1 MQAPVARPLWRGFA
15 PGDPLADAVT
25 HVTRGGIAVIYGKQ
39 HWRLWGRAPGPAGTP
54 LPEMV
59 DWAIRAVEAVRFK
72 RLAPELVEA
81 TVEAVIPPS
90 WHDRVEEWIVRDLPF
105 DGATALTHFDCMKC
119 GACCF
124 DNRVELEAPD
134 LARFK
139 AAGRD
144 DLLRRVSRQ
153 KGKLLLPLAPTK
165 DKPCVHLKQLKCTI
179 YDVRPHLC
187 RDFPVGTE
195 NCLSSREE
203 LYGTPF
209 PQGR

>member
-1 MQAPVARPLWRGFA
+1 MQAPVARPLWRGFS
-15 PGDPLADAVT
+15 PSDLISDAIT
-25 HVTRGGIAVIYGKQ
+25 HASQGGISVLYDKR
-39 HWRLWGRAPGPAGTP
+39 HWRLWAHANGPAGTP

-59 DWAIRAVEAVRFK
+59 DWAIRAVEAARF
-72 RLAPELVEA
+72 RRVDPELGEDL
-81 TVEAVIPPS
+81 VEAVIPRG
-90 WHDRVEEWIVRDLPF
+90 WQDRVEQWIVRDLPF
-105 DGATALTHFDCMKC
+105 DGSTALTHFDCMKC

-124 DNRVELEAPD
+124 DNKVELEPTD
-134 LARFK
+134 LERFK

-153 KGKLLLPLAPTK
+153 KGKLLLPLARTK
-165 DKPCVHLKQLKCTI
+165 DKPCVHLKKLKCTI

-203 LYGTPF
+203 LYGTAF
-209 PQGR
+209 PPGR